1 MRKQDF
7 FKRAAVL
14 ALAGTLAMGNA
25 MTSFAAGWQW
35 LDENN
40 DGIAE
45 CYYFDEGGHKLTGTT
60 TPDGYTVNADGAW
73 VENGTVQTQASSSP
87 AGSGVASGQTG
98 AAGWYHDGTGWRYRR
113 FTGNDA
119 SAIWV
124 WSDRNND
131 GTSELYYF
139 QYGYQDGKFGGY
151 LLTNGVS
158 PEGYT
163 VNEEGARMVNG
174 VVLTQPAAPVYAPE
188 NTYNAQGVSNI
199 ALEMVE
205 NTREEN
211 AKFGEMEVF
220 GEDSARIQ
228 IIYANGFR
236 MSYGTSNVADK
247 SISVSGRFN
256 DKLLF
261 QYYDSSLKSAEKIAD
276 YLHSKGFKG
285 GYGGTY
291 ANGGVCWVGLDDG
304 HSMIWG
310 DNGNVSLSADY
321 RNYIQK

>member
-14 ALAGTLAMGNA
+14 ALAGALAMGNA

-60 TPDGYTVNADGAW
+60 TPDGYKVNADGAW
-73 VENGTVQTQASSSP
+73 VENGAVQTQASSSP

-98 AAGWYHDGTGWRYRR
+98 AAGWHHDGIGWRYRR

-220 GEDSARIQ
+220 GENSNEIHVM
-228 IIYANGFR
+228 YANGFTIDYPNMGGGMKSLR
-236 MSYGTSNVADK
+236 PTSKD
-247 SISVSGRFN
+247 GE
-256 DKLLF
+256 LLF
-261 QYYDSSLKSAEKIAD
+261 KYYKSSLSSGDAIES
-276 YLHSKGFKG
+276 YLYGLGLGFKG

-291 ANGGVCWVGLDDG
+291 STGTGCWINFDEGHDMTWSGDG
-304 HSMIWG
+304 FIEIRAM
-310 DNGNVSLSADY
+310 
-321 RNYIQK
+321 QQ

>member
-1 MRKQDF
+1 MRKQDL

-14 ALAGTLAMGNA
+14 ALAGALAMGNA

-73 VENGTVQTQASSSP
+73 VENGAVQTQASSSP
-87 AGSGVASGQTG
+87 AGSGAASSQAGT
-98 AAGWYHDGTGWRYRR
+98 AGWYHDGIGWKYRMPN
-113 FTGNDA
+113 GYDA
-119 SAIWV
+119 GDTWAWG
-124 WSDRNND
+124 DRNND
-131 GTSELYYF
+131 GTAELYYF
-139 QYGYQDGKFGGY
+139 EPDSKGCYLFDHAGSPTGYE
-151 LLTNGVS
+151 NVA
-158 PEGYT
+158 T

-174 VVLTQPAAPVYAPE
+174 VVLTQPATPVYTPE

-205 NTREEN
+205 NSREEN
-211 AKFGEMEVF
+211 AKFGEIMVR
-220 GEDSARIQ
+220 GELGARIDVT
-228 IIYANGFR
+228 YANGFKV
-236 MSYGTSNVADK
+236 SYSRSVPSDK
-247 SISVSGRFN
+247 TISVPVKFN

-261 QYYDSSLKSAEKIAD
+261 QYYDNSLKSAENIAD
-276 YLHSKGFKG
+276 YLHGKGFRG

-291 ANGGVCWVGLDDG
+291 ADGDACWVGLDDG

-310 DNGNVSLSADY
+310 ENRNVSLSADY